1 MDTFPPPAPIE
12 PLELRMRRRDALLG
26 RVSVM
31 GQVTALLA
39 MTSTG
44 IVAGVFAHD
53 AQGKDLLAARAAPS
67 PVATHD
73 SAPVAAPVVVRSKP
87 LRTVLVPAVPTQ
99 RNTSSPRR
107 PRRAAPMRSPRVTAV
122 PAPIAR
128 RSAPV
133 RPAPKAAAPA
143 TKTSGS

>member
-12 PLELRMRRRDALLG
+12 PVALRMRRRDALLG
-26 RVSVM
+26 GVSVM

-53 AQGKDLLAARAAPS
+53 AQVKDLLAARAAVP
-67 PVATHD
+67 PVAAPA

-87 LRTVLVPAVPTQ
+87 LRTIVVPAVPRRT
-99 RNTSSPRR
+99 NTSLLRR
-107 PRRAAPMRSPRVTAV
+107 TRRAAPIRSPRVAAA
-122 PAPIAR
+122 PAPVAR
-128 RSAPV
+128 RVSPV
-133 RPAPKAAAPA
+133 QPAPKAAAPA